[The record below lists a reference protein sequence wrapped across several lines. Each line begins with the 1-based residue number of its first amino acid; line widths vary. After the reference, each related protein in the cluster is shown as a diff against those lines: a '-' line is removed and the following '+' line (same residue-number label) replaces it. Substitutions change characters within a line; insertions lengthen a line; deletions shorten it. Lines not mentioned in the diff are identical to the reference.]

1 MALVLLQTI
10 PAVAGLLLVFFVY
23 SVTRLIDARDDER
36 VSKRERDSYEFLAR
50 ASAVAIAI
58 NVFATFVVWGWLRG
72 WWEGFGVVTALFM
85 ISLGAVVVLT
95 VLALV
100 RAGAIGKS

>member
-1 MALVLLQTI
+1 
-10 PAVAGLLLVFFVY
+10 
-23 SVTRLIDARDDER
+23 
-36 VSKRERDSYEFLAR
+36 
-50 ASAVAIAI
+50 VAIAI

-95 VLALV
+95 ILALA
-100 RAGAIGKS
+100 RAGAIGKP

>member
-23 SVTRLIDARDDER
+23 AVTRLIDDER
-36 VSKRERDSYEFLAR
+36 VTKRELDSYQFLAR

-85 ISLGAVVVLT
+85 VSLGAVVVLT
-95 VLALV
+95 VLALA